1 MINDIASINTAIEYS
16 KHLEERPADY
26 EKPTVFFVGTP
37 IFDTDMFEG
46 HEVAHVRTVNH
57 PAWGSDKVRTS
68 SVLNKFDDGSF
79 ETRNTMYKPYVEM
92 MGS

>member
-1 MINDIASINTAIEYS
+1 MIGDITSINTAIAYS

-26 EKPTVFFVGTP
+26 KKPTVFFVGNAV
-37 IFDTDMFEG
+37 FDTDMFEG

-57 PAWGSDKVRTS
+57 PAWGSDRVRTS
-68 SVLNKFDDGSF
+68 SVINKFDDGSF
-79 ETRNTMYKPYVEM
+79 ETRNTIYKPYVEM

>member
-1 MINDIASINTAIEYS
+1 MIYDLVNLHTALNYS
-16 KHLEERPADY
+16 KELKERPADF
-26 EKPTVFFVGTP
+26 EKPIVFFTGTP
-37 IFDTDMFEG
+37 LFDTDMYPG

-68 SVLNKFDDGSF
+68 SVLTKFDDGSF
-79 ETRNTMYKPYVEM
+79 ETMNTMYKPYVEM